1 MARQRAHH
9 ESVTDPV
16 ASSPSEALLR
26 ARRRFFGTLAL
37 FLLSLLIL
45 PFVMDS
51 EPPASLPAPTVR
63 LITEKQEVITLRSG
77 AETAAHSESDANT
90 AALSESAASATGEMP
105 AGAVPRSAAEPSSG
119 AAEPAESSAGSNA
132 KTPEEGHS
140 SQQSR
145 ARNPQNMAQDR
156 LSQNGQKAP
165 HERTEASAPSA
176 TPKPTQDKKNVPI
189 WSEAKLSDT
198 AKAQAVLRGLAS
210 PQQPL
215 TQFWY
220 VQAGAF
226 QNDAQAVTAVER
238 LRDAGLP
245 AFLMPQRS
253 GWYRVRVAPFVTEA
267 DAEAVTGKIAALV
280 GGKPRVGAQ
289 RIAQ

>member
-9 ESVTDPV
+9 EFVTDPV

-77 AETAAHSESDANT
+77 AETATHSESDANT

>member
-1 MARQRAHH
+1 
-9 ESVTDPV
+9 
-16 ASSPSEALLR
+16 
-26 ARRRFFGTLAL
+26 
-37 FLLSLLIL
+37 
-45 PFVMDS
+45 
-51 EPPASLPAPTVR
+51 
-63 LITEKQEVITLRSG
+63 
-77 AETAAHSESDANT
+77 
-90 AALSESAASATGEMP
+90 
-105 AGAVPRSAAEPSSG
+105 
-119 AAEPAESSAGSNA
+119 
-132 KTPEEGHS
+132 
-140 SQQSR
+140 
-145 ARNPQNMAQDR
+145 MAQDR

-198 AKAQAVLRGLAS
+198 AKAQAALRGLAS